1 MSPDFDRT
9 PYAETPEAQRL
20 PRDEANAILNS
31 VEQALLTSSGITAQL
46 FLLAG
51 PPGIGKTF
59 LLEQIQ
65 TGLDE
70 RDIRCFPPPGA
81 DSPAI
86 NAGAFLDADEQI
98 LQAVLQWC
106 GESSGVSVPAPPA
119 GADRTIWLS
128 TWMDG
133 QRRNVQ
139 SPPLALF
146 VDDVER
152 WSETLHSQELESGT
166 DREEAAERIRR
177 VYQLLWQPLLRH
189 PHSPSFIFCA
199 GRSSFLPRLPVSLL
213 ARLRVVRL
221 GEFADDL
228 VSRLIDSQLPD
239 QTRTLILRYA
249 QGNPRIAQWLSHRL
263 LSNAD
268 VLHSPADRE
277 SLIEELF
284 WIIVDKRVAQPL
296 GEILLGLAR
305 RRPSG
310 FKDTDSLLRPSETF
324 PISGRHVLDRLIR
337 AGFVEY
343 VPEQSYQVL
352 PPIVH
357 LFSKER
363 S

>member
-20 PRDEANAILNS
+20 LRNEANAILNS
-31 VEQALLTSSGITAQL
+31 EQALLTSSGITAQL

-65 TGLDE
+65 AGLDE
-70 RDIRCFPPPGA
+70 RGILCFPPPGA
-81 DSPAI
+81 DPPAI
-86 NAGAFLDADEQI
+86 NAGAFLNPDEQI

-106 GESSGVSVPAPPA
+106 GESSGVSVPDSPA

-128 TWMDG
+128 NWMDE
-133 QRRNVQ
+133 QRRSPQ

-152 WSETLHSQELESGT
+152 WSETLHSQEPQNGT
-166 DREEAAERIRR
+166 EGEAAERIRR

-199 GRSSFLPRLPVSLL
+199 GRSSFLPRLPVSLS
-213 ARLRVVRL
+213 ARLMVMRL
-221 GEFADDL
+221 EEFADVL
-228 VSRLIDSQLPD
+228 LSRLIDSRLPD
-239 QTRTLILRYA
+239 QTQALILRYA
-249 QGNPRIAQWLSHRL
+249 QGNPRVAQWLSQRAL
-263 LSNAD
+263 PNAD

-277 SLIEELF
+277 SLIEEFF
-284 WIIVDKRVAQPL
+284 WIIVDKRVARPL

-305 RRPSG
+305 HRPSR
-310 FKDTDSLLRPSETF
+310 FKDTDLLLRPPGISS
-324 PISGRHVLDRLIR
+324 ISGRHVLDRLVR

-343 VPEQSYQVL
+343 VPEQSYRVL